1 MPPKYLFK
9 QHERIWTQLYKT
21 IKSHHRIILFL
32 DYDGTL
38 VSIKKTPSLA
48 ILPYTIREQL
58 QRLAEQHNLSL
69 VLITGRSHSD
79 IKNLVRIK
87 NITIVSNHGY
97 QISIGKKKWI
107 HPEVKSF
114 LPLLK
119 KISQSLME
127 SLKPFP
133 ETLVE
138 DKEIT
143 LTVHFR
149 NEEKRSVPL
158 VKKIVSKVVQ
168 TYSKSFKTT
177 TGKKIIEVRP
187 NIEWNKG
194 RAVLKVLTML
204 RFQKNKYTIVYIG
217 DDKTDEDA
225 FKMLRHK
232 AITIRV
238 GRSRNSQAEYYLRNP
253 HEVQEFLDKI
263 ELMNSRRS

>member
-9 QHERIWTQLYKT
+9 QDERIWTQLYKT
-21 IKSHHRIILFL
+21 IKPHHRIILFL

-38 VSIKKTPSLA
+38 VPIKKTPSLA
-48 ILPYTIREQL
+48 ILPNTIREQL

-97 QISIGKKKWI
+97 QISTGKKKWI
-107 HPEVKSF
+107 HPEVKRF

-138 DKEIT
+138 DKELT

-149 NEEKRSVPL
+149 NEEKRLVPL
-158 VKKIVSKVVQ
+158 VKKNISRIVQEHFTKL
-168 TYSKSFKTT
+168 KTT

-187 NIEWNKG
+187 NIAWDKG
-194 RAVLKVLTML
+194 KAVLKVLTMF
-204 RFQKNKYTIVYIG
+204 RFQKNKRTIIYIG

-225 FKMLRHK
+225 FKVIRHK

-238 GRSRNSQAEYYLRNP
+238 GRNKSTHAEYYLRNP
-253 HEVQEFLDKI
+253 HEVEEFLDKI
-263 ELMNSRRS
+263 ELINSRRG

>member
-1 MPPKYLFK
+1 MSPKYLFK
-9 QHERIWTQLYKT
+9 QHEQVWTQLNKT

-97 QISIGKKKWI
+97 QISTGKKKWI
-107 HPEVKSF
+107 HPEVKRF

-149 NEEKRSVPL
+149 NEEKRLVPL
-158 VKKIVSKVVQ
+158 VKKNISRIVQEHFSK
-168 TYSKSFKTT
+168 FRTT
-177 TGKKIIEVRP
+177 MGKKIIEVRP
-187 NIEWNKG
+187 NIAWDKG

-204 RFQKNKYTIVYIG
+204 RFQRNKHTIVYIG

-238 GRSRNSQAEYYLRNP
+238 GWSRNSQAEYYVRNP
-253 HEVQEFLDKI
+253 QEVQEFLDKI